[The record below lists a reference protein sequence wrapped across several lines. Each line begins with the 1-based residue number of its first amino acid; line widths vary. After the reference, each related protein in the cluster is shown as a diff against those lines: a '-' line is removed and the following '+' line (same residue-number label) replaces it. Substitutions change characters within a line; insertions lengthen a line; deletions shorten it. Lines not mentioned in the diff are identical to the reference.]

1 MALEHILGD
10 HATMSAA
17 AGLLLDRTWRMHP
30 ALCRY
35 TSDAFYDG
43 KLTPHRL
50 NVATSRAKALAIV
63 VASPRL
69 IQASCQTPGQMALV
83 NGSSPSLGICVLKS
97 QESD

>member
-1 MALEHILGD
+1 MALEHILSD

-17 AGLLLDRTWRMHP
+17 AGLLLDRNWRMHP

-50 NVATSRAKALAIV
+50 NVATLRAKALAIV

-83 NGSSPSLGICVLKS
+83 NALRRAW
-97 QESD
+97 EFAF

>member
-10 HATMSAA
+10 HATMPAA

-30 ALCRY
+30 ALCWY

-69 IQASCQTPGQMALV
+69 IRASRQTSGQMALV
-83 NGSSPSLGICVLKS
+83 NALRRAW
-97 QESD
+97 EFAF